1 MEEPFS
7 ISPNPHFLYLTP
19 SLKTTLIK
27 VKYAIDHRQGLTAIL
42 GDVGMGKSS
51 IVRKLFGEYVS
62 REDVKAGLIPSPGF
76 ATEFAFLKGICKE
89 FDVPFKRSQLDQE
102 DVLRG
107 FLIDLYTENKNCVV
121 FIDEA
126 QRLTGKQ
133 LEQVRTML
141 NFETDNAKLI
151 QVVLSGQLE
160 LRDKLRD
167 ESKKAIRSR
176 IFAPSLLDP
185 LTHAETNEMI
195 DFRCDQ
201 AGIENPFNQKVIEEI
216 YKRTGG
222 VPREVLK
229 VCGLAYGFMQGLG
242 LSEISTDL
250 IEDAFYHQ
258 LEVV

>member
-7 ISPNPHFLYLTP
+7 ISPNPNFLYLTP
-19 SLKTTLIK
+19 SLKTTMVK
-27 VKYAIDHRQGLTAIL
+27 VKYVIDHRQGLTAIL

-62 REDVKAGLIPSPGF
+62 REDVRAGLIPSPGF

-102 DVLRG
+102 DMLRS
-107 FLIDLYTENKNCVV
+107 FLIDLYTENQNCVI

-141 NFETDNAKLI
+141 NFETNSAKLI

-160 LRDKLRD
+160 LRDRLRD
-167 ESKKAIRSR
+167 PSKVAIKSR

-185 LTHAETNEMI
+185 LSPAETGEMI
-195 DFRCDQ
+195 EFRCEQ
-201 AGIENPFNQKVIEEI
+201 AGIENPFSQRIVEDI

-222 VPREVLK
+222 IPREVLK
-229 VCGLAYGFMQGLG
+229 VCGLAYGFMQS
-242 LSEISTDL
+242 LSMAEITAEL